1 MGLLNTA
8 ASVRLNGTFAPVY
21 PPAGNVAMS
30 SQSGALG
37 IAILDYAT
45 RNNIG
50 ISQFVSVGNKA
61 DVSGNDL
68 IMAWEDDPQTDVI
81 TLYLESFGNPAK
93 FSRIA
98 RRIGRRKPII
108 AVKSGRTSA
117 GSRAASSHTG
127 ALASSDEAVNALF
140 RQAGVI
146 RVDTIEDL
154 FDTASLLANQ
164 PIPAGRRVGIVTNAG
179 GPGILAADA
188 LEANGLEIPELS
200 AQLREE
206 IGAKLPAEASTRN
219 PVDLIASGGPDQFGH
234 ATRLLLHS
242 GEVDAVMVI
251 YVPTS
256 TDGAG
261 GVANAIRE
269 CQSGYDGNV
278 ALLSVF
284 MQAQGAGKSLA
295 GSDGRRSIPT
305 YTFPEAAAHALARA
319 AGHGEWRMRE
329 PGEEMKL
336 DADAASEIRAVVDA
350 ALDRMDQDG
359 GWLDPDE
366 VDACLRG
373 AGLRTPTTRVAHT
386 PDEANAAAAEIGGPV
401 VIKVISDDALHKS
414 DVGGVVLDV
423 QGAEAVTG
431 AFDQVT
437 AVVAT
442 YDGVLVQEMI
452 PGGHEVLIGM
462 AQDPNFGPLVVFGLG
477 GIYVELLK
485 DVAFRLHP
493 LTDVDAQEMMTET
506 KGYRL
511 LEGYRNNPE
520 GDVEALQGALQ
531 RVSALISVVPELAE
545 MDLNPVKVL
554 PPGEGICVVDAR
566 MRLQHVEPSRMPA
579 MRDLPG
585 VTTNPPA

>member
-1 MGLLNTA
+1 
-8 ASVRLNGTFAPVY
+8 
-21 PPAGNVAMS
+21 
-30 SQSGALG
+30 
-37 IAILDYAT
+37 
-45 RNNIG
+45 
-50 ISQFVSVGNKA
+50 
-61 DVSGNDL
+61 
-68 IMAWEDDPQTDVI
+68 
-81 TLYLESFGNPAK
+81 
-93 FSRIA
+93 
-98 RRIGRRKPII
+98 
-108 AVKSGRTSA
+108 
-117 GSRAASSHTG
+117 
-127 ALASSDEAVNALF
+127 
-140 RQAGVI
+140 VI

-373 AGLRTPTTRVAHT
+373 AGLRTPTTSVAHT